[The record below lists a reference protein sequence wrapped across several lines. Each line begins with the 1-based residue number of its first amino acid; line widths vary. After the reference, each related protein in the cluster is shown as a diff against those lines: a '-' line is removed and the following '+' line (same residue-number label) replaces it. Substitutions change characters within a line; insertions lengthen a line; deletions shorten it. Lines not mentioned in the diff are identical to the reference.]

1 MTIGL
6 AAIIIVPNLGDARF
20 RIPLTNT
27 RIPVLIG
34 GTRFPATRDPRGPTL
49 IARATRV
56 ERCWPGPSPYSTHR
70 DPVR

>member
-34 GTRFPATRDPRGPTL
+34 GTRFPATRDPRAVSYTHLTLPT
-49 IARATRV
+49 IFAV
-56 ERCWPGPSPYSTHR
+56 
-70 DPVR
+70 

>member
-20 RIPLTNT
+20 RVPLTNT

-34 GTRFPATRDPRGPTL
+34 GTRFPATRDPGCPT
-49 IARATRV
+49 
-56 ERCWPGPSPYSTHR
+56 
-70 DPVR
+70 